1 MPPKRGRD
9 PLDDPKSGP
18 SKQQLKGLAYVGKQ
32 PSFLRNAAAA
42 LSGQTVSSG
51 KWAPIPTRPE
61 GYGDDDQDDAAS
73 DRDDWDL
80 DRGDDEAPQVVVLKE
95 GKHIGKD
102 EVDRIRAEAKAS
114 NSEDPLHTT
123 DTAAAAKGKG
133 SLAFSTGTSAKT
145 KAGGAGGNGD
155 WADVVRSSRDDDG
168 VKRSAPS
175 SDNPA
180 KAPGSKSIA
189 STAEDKAKA
198 EKKKVKEKKKAKKQI
213 GLLSFDEE

>member
-18 SKQQLKGLAYVGKQ
+18 SKHQLKGLAYVGKQ

-42 LSGQTVSSG
+42 LSGQTGSSG
-51 KWAPIPTRPE
+51 NRAPIPTRPE

-180 KAPGSKSIA
+180 KKPGSKSIA
-189 STAEDKAKA
+189 STAEDRAKA